1 MAESNDGF
9 HQSRESEKQIL
20 TVQKDVEHLQYI
32 IKELEKECEFV
43 KDHFTT
49 KNGERLDDIKD
60 IHGRIDRHQQA
71 DLDFHEQVRKKISC
85 RFDILDERIRQLD
98 RWKWATWGAL
108 IIIGTLVGYFIP
120 LPKVGGL
127 SLV

>member
-1 MAESNDGF
+1 MAD
-9 HQSRESEKQIL
+9 QSRESEKQIL

-32 IKELEKECEFV
+32 IKELEKECKFV

-49 KNGERLDDIKD
+49 KNGERLDDIKT
-60 IHGRIDRHQQA
+60 IHGRIDQHQQA
-71 DLDFHEQVRKKISC
+71 DLDFHEHVRKKISC

-108 IIIGTLVGYFIP
+108 IVIGGLCGYFVP
-120 LPKVGGL
+120 LPKLIGA
-127 SLV
+127 